1 MAATA
6 EMINKINSL
15 DATDFG
21 LVVNLVDY
29 LAKKPSSGGENVF
42 RKARAACQDHLKD
55 EDELENMVENVKA
68 ERNAS
73 RN

>member
-15 DATDFG
+15 NATDLG

-42 RKARAACQDHLKD
+42 RKARAACQDNLKD
-55 EDELENMVENVKA
+55 ENELEKMVEDVKA

>member
-15 DATDFG
+15 NATDLG

-29 LAKKPSSGGENVF
+29 LAKKPSSEGENVF
-42 RKARAACQDHLKD
+42 RKARAACHDHLRD
-55 EDELENMVENVKA
+55 EDELENMIEDVKV

-73 RN
+73 RH